1 MRFLNFLPLFLL
13 LTGCANVTPPRPTCA
28 PLPLGDAAR
37 GKILYERPVLGSN
50 VAPGCITCHSLSPSV
65 LLVGPS
71 LSDIGSRAEVFVASP
86 AYTGRAKTAADYLH
100 ESIVQPEAY
109 VAPGFKSGVMY
120 QKFNDDLTPQEIAD
134 LVAYLL
140 TLR

>member
-1 MRFLNFLPLFLL
+1 MRLLIFLFFFFVAA
-13 LTGCANVTPPRPTCA
+13 CAATPPRPTLA
-28 PLPLGDAAR
+28 PLPAGDAGR
-37 GKILYERPVLGSN
+37 GKILYGRPVLGSN
-50 VAPGCITCHSLSPSV
+50 VAPGCITCHSLAPRV

-71 LSDIGSRAEVFVASP
+71 LSDIGSRAEEFVVSP
-86 AYTGRAKTAADYLH
+86 VYTGRAKTPADYLH
-100 ESIVQPEAY
+100 ESIVQPDAY
-109 VAPGFKSGVMY
+109 VAVGFKPGVMY